1 MAFQLRTFFSVD
13 QNNSKLL
20 QAQLAAFSKQIPLL
34 YFMLLTNTVALTI
47 THFSSAPLLL
57 TVYFPS
63 LLYIAC
69 ILRIVS
75 WWRTR
80 KLVFSDA
87 AAAKRL
93 RSTIVLTGVLGLGF
107 TSWSISLFPY
117 GNAYAQVHVAF
128 YMGITVVGCIFCL
141 THLRPA
147 AMLLTAVVLVP
158 FALFFGSTGNPVFL
172 AITVNVVFVCVALII
187 VVSTQYRDFT
197 HLIESQKA
205 LETKQRETQRLSDEN
220 RRLANVDS
228 LTGLPNRRHFLARFE
243 SELEDARLKQTPLTI
258 GIIDLDGFKPVNDAF
273 GHAIGDKLLQEAGRR
288 LMTFS
293 DSGVFAARL
302 GGDEFGLIIDASVPA
317 GALRTLGDRICK
329 ALKQPY
335 SLSGATASVA
345 GSLGLARFPEA
356 GRSAGQL
363 FERADFAL
371 YHAKQNLRGQ
381 TVVFSEEHELAIG
394 HQSRIDQQLK
404 SADLECELSVMFQ
417 PFVDSFTRKII
428 GFEALARWDSPA
440 LGRISPDVFVQS
452 AERTGVIG
460 QLTETVFRK
469 ALDAALQ
476 WPEDI
481 RLSFNLSCKDIVSR
495 KTMKRLMEILE
506 ETGFPAE
513 RLDFEVTETAVVD
526 NFQLASETLNLLIEK
541 GIGVALDDFGIG
553 QSGLAH
559 VHRLPLSKIKID
571 RSFLADIQHDT
582 VSQNIV
588 KTIVDLCRNLS
599 CVCVVEG
606 TETLDQVH
614 ILRTLG
620 CRIMQG
626 YYFDRPLRLEE
637 TLARFAP
644 APAAVEDALLKS
656 G

>member
-47 THFSSAPLLL
+47 THFSSAPPLL

-63 LLYIAC
+63 VLYVAC
-69 ILRIVS
+69 ILRIIG

-80 KLVFSDA
+80 KLVVSDA

-93 RSTIVLTGVLGLGF
+93 RSTIVLTGILGIGF
-107 TSWSISLFPY
+107 TGWAISLFPY
-117 GNAYAQVHVAF
+117 GNTYAQVHVAF

-147 AMLLTAVVLVP
+147 ALLLTAVVLVP
-158 FALFFGSTGNPVFL
+158 FTLFFGSTGNPVFI
-172 AITVNVVFVCVALII
+172 AITVNVVFVSVALII

-205 LETKQRETQRLSDEN
+205 LETKQLETQRLSDEN

-243 SELEDARLKQTPLTI
+243 SDLEEARLNQTPLTI

-273 GHAIGDKLLQEAGRR
+273 GHTVGDKLLQEAGRR
-288 LMTFS
+288 LMDFS
-293 DSGVFAARL
+293 GEGVFAARL
-302 GGDEFGLIIDASVPA
+302 GGDEFGLIIEGDLPVEAL
-317 GALRTLGDRICK
+317 GGLGNRICQALR
-329 ALKQPY
+329 QPY
-335 SLSGATASVA
+335 SLTGATATVA

-381 TVVFSEEHELAIG
+381 TVVFSEEHELEISR
-394 HQSRIDQQLK
+394 QSRIDQQLK
-404 SADLECELSVMFQ
+404 SADLECELSVAFQ
-417 PFVDSFTRKII
+417 PFVDSFTGEIL

-440 LGRISPDVFVQS
+440 MGRIPPNVFILS
-452 AERTGVIG
+452 AERTGMIG
-460 QLTETVFRK
+460 QLTEIVFRK

-476 WPEDI
+476 WPEGI
-481 RLSFNLSCKDIVSR
+481 RLSFNLSCKDIVSPE
-495 KTMKRLMEILE
+495 TMKTLMDILE
-506 ETGFPAE
+506 KSGFPAG

-526 NFQLASETLNLLIEK
+526 NFQLASEALNLLIAK

-571 RSFLADIQHDT
+571 RSFLAGIQHDT

-588 KTIVDLCRNLS
+588 KTIVDLCRNLG

-606 TETLDQVH
+606 METQDQVH
-614 ILRTLG
+614 VLRTLG

-626 YYFDRPLRLEE
+626 YYFDRPLMLEE
-637 TLARFAP
+637 TLARFRPVP
-644 APAAVEDALLKS
+644 APGEATLLKS